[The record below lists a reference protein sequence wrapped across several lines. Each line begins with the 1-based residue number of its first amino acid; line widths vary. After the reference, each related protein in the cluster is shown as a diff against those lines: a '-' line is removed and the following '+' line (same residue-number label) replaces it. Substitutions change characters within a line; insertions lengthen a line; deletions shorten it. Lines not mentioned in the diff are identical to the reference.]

1 MELLTRINW
10 VDILVVI
17 VILRIS
23 YIAFQEGLSHEIFPL
38 FGAIFTISLTLHYY
52 NGIAACISN
61 GFKWIPLTISGFLIF
76 VALII
81 GIGFVFKILKTL
93 LDKIIKVTWHPII
106 ERFGGLIV
114 GALRSLLAAS
124 IILLIIVHVP
134 LSYLQWAVKDRSL
147 TGKYFLGIAPA
158 VYERVAVFLPA
169 AKKIILEASVTSE
182 AKKAK

>member
-10 VDILVVI
+10 VDLLVVI

-23 YIAFQEGLSHEIFPL
+23 YVAFQEGLSHEIFPL
-38 FGAIFTISLTLHYY
+38 FGAVFTISLTLHYY
-52 NGIAACISN
+52 IKIAAYISN
-61 GFKWIPLTISGFLIF
+61 GLKWMPLTVSGFLSF

-81 GIGFVFKILKTL
+81 GIGFIFKILKIL
-93 LDKIIKVTWHPII
+93 LDKIIKVTWHPLI
-106 ERFGGLIV
+106 EKFGGLFV

-124 IILLIIVHVP
+124 IILLIIAHVP
-134 LSYLQWAVKDRSL
+134 LSYLQWSVKDRSL

-169 AKKIILEASVTSE
+169 VKKSVSE
-182 AKKAK
+182 AVVASDTKKAK